1 MSMNS
6 KKRRN
11 DRLTKLT
18 LGALTAALS
27 YVVFT
32 FLRIDIPIGVSKTS
46 IHLANAIV
54 VLGAE
59 LIGGVWGGLGGAIG
73 LSISDLFTGYV
84 TSAPKTFLM
93 KLLIGLIAGAVAHRI
108 FKISKTEDPHKY
120 FLGALVASIAALLF
134 NAIFDPIVGYFYK
147 LLILGKPA
155 AELTIAYNFLST
167 GINSVTSV
175 IVSTALYLALRPALK
190 KAHLLPRI
198 GEEKEVTPPP
208 SPENES

>member
-1 MSMNS
+1 MSNS
-6 KKRRN
+6 KKRSEH
-11 DRLTKLT
+11 LTKIT

-32 FLRIDIPIGVSKTS
+32 FLRIDIPIGATKTS

-59 LIGGVWGGLGGAIG
+59 LLGGVWGGLGGAIG

-93 KLLIGLIAGAVAHRI
+93 KLLIGLIAGLVAHTI
-108 FKISKTEDPHKY
+108 FKISKTEDPKKY
-120 FLGALVASIAALLF
+120 FRGALLASIAALLF
-134 NAIFDPIVGYFYK
+134 NAILDPIVGYFYK

-155 AELTIAYNFLST
+155 AELSIAYNFLST
-167 GINSVTSV
+167 GINSVTSIV
-175 IVSTALYLALRPALK
+175 VSTALYMALRPALK
-190 KAHLLPRI
+190 KAHLLPRV
-198 GEEKEVTPPP
+198 GSAK
-208 SPENES
+208 ENES

>member
-1 MSMNS
+1 MSNS
-6 KKRRN
+6 KKRSEH
-11 DRLTKLT
+11 LTKIT

-32 FLRIDIPIGVSKTS
+32 FLRIDIPIGATKTS

-59 LIGGVWGGLGGAIG
+59 LLGGVWGGLGGAIG

-93 KLLIGLIAGAVAHRI
+93 KLLIGLIAGLVAHTI
-108 FKISKTEDPHKY
+108 FKISKTEDPKKY
-120 FLGALVASIAALLF
+120 FRGALLASIAALLF

-155 AELTIAYNFLST
+155 AELSIAYNFLST
-167 GINSVTSV
+167 GINSVTSIV
-175 IVSTALYLALRPALK
+175 VSTALYMALRPALK
-190 KAHLLPRI
+190 KAHLLPRV
-198 GEEKEVTPPP
+198 GSAK
-208 SPENES
+208 ENES